1 MCASTVIGK
10 IPVITFSEFHGM
22 IGKFYGLIFVEE
34 NSSTILVV
42 LMYMLVQIICITKWH
57 NRSIHLSGGWIP
69 GRKKP
74 GRTAGIH
81 GYPAGCHK
89 CQRWPHWWENP
100 RESTSRRG
108 ETSGKPGTVVLVD
121 HLILSHFKYCHVI
134 KNAWNMVT
142 FTCYC
147 IFIYQAG
154 VCQLFNLIHL
164 IRFSHMSNYSFC

>member
-1 MCASTVIGK
+1 MCFCSNWYNSGNYIFRISWNDRK
-10 IPVITFSEFHGM
+10 ILWPDICRR
-22 IGKFYGLIFVEE
+22 KFFYHI
-34 NSSTILVV
+34 IHAV

-89 CQRWPHWWENP
+89 CQRWPHWWENS

-121 HLILSHFKYCHVI
+121 LLILSHFKYVMWSKMHEI
-134 KNAWNMVT
+134 W
-142 FTCYC
+142 
-147 IFIYQAG
+147 
-154 VCQLFNLIHL
+154 
-164 IRFSHMSNYSFC
+164 

>member
-1 MCASTVIGK
+1 MNICASTVIDK

-22 IGKFYGLIFVEE
+22 IGKFCDLIFVEE
-34 NSSTILVV
+34 NSFTIHAV

-89 CQRWPHWWENP
+89 CQRWPHWWENS

-108 ETSGKPGTVVLVD
+108 ETSGKPGTVVMVD
-121 HLILSHFKYCHVI
+121 HLILSYFKFRHVI
-134 KNAWNMVT
+134 ENAWNMEA

-147 IFIYQAG
+147 IFIYQARG
-154 VCQLFNLIHL
+154 LSVIQFDS
-164 IRFSHMSNYSFC
+164 SHQVFTYVKL

>member
-1 MCASTVIGK
+1 MYIFRISWNDREILWADICRRKFFYHTCSTDVYAG
-10 IPVITFSEFHGM
+10 TD
-22 IGKFYGLIFVEE
+22 Y
-34 NSSTILVV
+34 
-42 LMYMLVQIICITKWH
+42 MYHEMTY

-89 CQRWPHWWENP
+89 CQRWPHWWENS

-121 HLILSHFKYCHVI
+121 LLILSHFKYCRVI
-134 KNAWNMVT
+134 ENAWNVEA